1 MITAADF
8 LVMPGIFW
16 AAPCMRSDR
25 ACASTEEPEE
35 QSHQQQRDEIHPARH
50 RDQRNAEERAFKR
63 PLSELGERKC
73 RSRLLKHLGLLD
85 FVDFDLF
92 VRAHHSRTN
101 STIS

>member
-1 MITAADF
+1 
-8 LVMPGIFW
+8 
-16 AAPCMRSDR
+16 MRSDR
-25 ACASTEEPEE
+25 AGASAEEPEE

-50 RDQRNAEERAFKR
+50 RDQRNAEKRAFKR
-63 PLSELGERKC
+63 PFSELRERKC